1 MTDKEVEI
9 TIKLSPGTW
18 SLLYGHIHEAQSAG
32 RTGKIVTPDEALNAV
47 LYAYAAKSTE
57 SPKSSKRM
65 QDMLLKKVKEM
76 ALGTKKK

>member
-18 SLLYGHIHEAQSAG
+18 SLLYGHIHEAQSG
-32 RTGKIVTPDEALNAV
+32 TGKIVTPDEALNAV